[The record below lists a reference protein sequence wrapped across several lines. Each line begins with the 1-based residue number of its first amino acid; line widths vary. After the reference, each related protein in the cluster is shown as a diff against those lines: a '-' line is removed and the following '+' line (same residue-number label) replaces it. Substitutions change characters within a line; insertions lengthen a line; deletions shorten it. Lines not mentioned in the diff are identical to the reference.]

1 MRHARSLLAFSATL
15 AAIALAPRAARAEPT
30 IEVAYESSL
39 PRVDAQGNQLAKRS
53 LQLTPEGI
61 NRQDCLDDQRIRL
74 TLLLAGYEANGHIE
88 VWAAPSGID
97 CSSAPNRIG
106 TTRGCWP
113 VSDASVSLQPQVNV
127 DIPVRRILSG
137 AAPFDAA
144 APDAS
149 AASCGAVDLTNIAVQ
164 LLYFD
169 PGALATASVNHV
181 TTVAVDTIGPAPGP
195 SDISLGRTDGKIE
208 ASWGQLNGGEG
219 LVEISSVRMYCEDVE
234 GIVDGGLCSGPALWP
249 ATGVNVF
256 PDPAFEQQYACG
268 ALEDTT
274 KPSITSNRL
283 VLNGHTYAV
292 ALASVDKFGNVGP
305 LSVEHP
311 CAAPFTP
318 RETEDGG
325 CTTVAGPRRTGALS
339 IAVVLGLVAVV
350 ARRRRVR
357 TR

>member
-1 MRHARSLLAFSATL
+1 MRHARSLLVFSATL

-53 LQLTPEGI
+53 LQLTPEGV

-88 VWAAPSGID
+88 AWAAYSGID
-97 CSSAPNRIG
+97 CSSAPNRSG
-106 TTRGCWP
+106 ATQQCWP

-137 AAPFDAA
+137 AAPFDPA

-149 AASCGAVDLTNIAVQ
+149 AASCGAVDRSDIAVQ
-164 LLYFD
+164 LLYFE
-169 PGALATASVNHV
+169 PGALATASVSHV
-181 TTVAVDTIGPAPGP
+181 TMVAVDTIGPAPGP
-195 SDISLGRTDGKIE
+195 SDISLGRTNGKIE

-219 LVEISSVRMYCEDVE
+219 LVEISSVRMYCEEVE
-234 GIVDGGLCSGPALWP
+234 RVVDGGLCSGPAFWP

-256 PDPAFEQQYACG
+256 PDAAFEQQFACG
-268 ALEDTT
+268 ALEDAT
-274 KPSITSNRL
+274 KPSITSNRPIP
-283 VLNGHTYAV
+283 NERTYAV
-292 ALASVDKFGNVGP
+292 ALASVDRFGNVGP
-305 LSVEHP
+305 LSVERQ

-318 RETEDGG
+318 RETDDGG
-325 CTTVAGPRRTGALS
+325 CTTVVGPRRTAPLA
-339 IAVVLGLVAVV
+339 IAVVLGSVAVL
-350 ARRRRVR
+350 ARRRRFR